1 MDITRFYD
9 IEGEKP
15 LDNLV
20 TNGGYCGIFR
30 TIVCIGD
37 SLSSGELES
46 FENGEIGYHDFYEYS
61 WGQFMA
67 RDIGCKV
74 YNCSKGG
81 LTAKTYLE
89 DFAEDRGFFGDEYK
103 AQAYIIALGVNDAS
117 RIMDKEMEFGSLED
131 INLEDYTKNADT
143 FVGNYAKLVC
153 RYKEMQPKAKFF
165 FITPPHNGKN
175 DERVMIYDKMQ
186 EVLYKLAEMLDYCYV
201 IDLRKYSPVNN
212 EEYKKRF
219 YLGKHLNPMG
229 YRFVALMIESYI
241 DYIIRHNFEHFKQV
255 GFIGQPFCDER
266 EIW

>member
-15 LDNLV
+15 LDHLV

-81 LTAKTYLE
+81 L
-89 DFAEDRGFFGDEYK
+89 
-103 AQAYIIALGVNDAS
+103 
-117 RIMDKEMEFGSLED
+117 
-131 INLEDYTKNADT
+131 
-143 FVGNYAKLVC
+143 
-153 RYKEMQPKAKFF
+153 
-165 FITPPHNGKN
+165 
-175 DERVMIYDKMQ
+175 
-186 EVLYKLAEMLDYCYV
+186 
-201 IDLRKYSPVNN
+201 
-212 EEYKKRF
+212 
-219 YLGKHLNPMG
+219 
-229 YRFVALMIESYI
+229 
-241 DYIIRHNFEHFKQV
+241 
-255 GFIGQPFCDER
+255 
-266 EIW
+266 